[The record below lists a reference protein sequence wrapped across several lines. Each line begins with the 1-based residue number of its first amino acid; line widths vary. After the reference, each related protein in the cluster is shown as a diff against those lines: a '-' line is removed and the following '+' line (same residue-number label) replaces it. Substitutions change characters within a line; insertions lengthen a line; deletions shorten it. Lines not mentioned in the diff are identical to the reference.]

1 MNSIFILVVVI
12 TSSLSSEWVSNVI
25 PLAKYD
31 SLRECAANTHNMA
44 TIFKGKQ
51 NTEVYCIQAKE

>member
-1 MNSIFILVVVI
+1 MNSIFILVVVL
-12 TSSLSSEWVSNVI
+12 TSNLSSHWVNNVI

-31 SLRECAANTHNMA
+31 SLKECIANTHNMA
-44 TIFKGKQ
+44 AIFKGKT